1 MWQMIL
7 VVALIAASAIYVVW
21 ALLPARRRYRLL
33 VAAAN
38 WSANKPALS
47 VWRAR
52 LLVPRIERA
61 THSLG
66 ACGSCSAAG
75 SHHGKT
81 GTQ

>member
-38 WSANKPALS
+38 WSANKPGVERLAGPS
-47 VWRAR
+47 ARA
-52 LLVPRIERA
+52 A
-61 THSLG
+61 H
-66 ACGSCSAAG
+66 
-75 SHHGKT
+75 
-81 GTQ
+81 